1 MGSLPALTDLKSLEV
16 SPMALTPSEESNNQF
31 DSLLESQAVVRLEW
45 APRRQIHIKNLL
57 RVQMIGNG
65 EPLKSL

>member
-1 MGSLPALTDLKSLEV
+1 
-16 SPMALTPSEESNNQF
+16 MARTPSGESNNQF

-45 APRRQIHIKNLL
+45 ALRKQIHIKDLL

-65 EPLKSL
+65 EPLKIL